1 MIVEKGD
8 YAMIVMYEE
17 NVAGFDKI
25 NSVKAQ
31 ELVKGEGEA
40 VIYIGKA
47 ECPFCQLFVKKLK
60 KVAEETNTHIYY
72 VDSAESSDMDGITA
86 FRNEYDIPTVPGF
99 IFTNGSGGTVDVK
112 CDSSMP
118 EEEIK
123 AFMNK

>member
-1 MIVEKGD
+1 MTT
-8 YAMIVMYEE
+8 YEE
-17 NVAGFDKI
+17 NVEGFDKI
-25 NSVKAQ
+25 DSAKGQ
-31 ELVKGEGEA
+31 DLVKGETEA

-47 ECPFCQLFVKKLK
+47 VCPYCQKFIKKLK
-60 KVAEETNTHIYY
+60 KVAEETDTHIYY
-72 VDSAESSDMDGITA
+72 VNSVEESDMEGITA

-99 IFTNGSGGTVDVK
+99 IFSNGDTVNVK